1 MINTDV
7 YLLKKNESKTKLQMN
22 VKFHM
27 ECPSTESKRLV
38 ITWLTSDIFKCQRER
53 KNRFKII
60 GVMNYVIIDL
70 CATNLKGLVE

>member
-7 YLLKKNESKTKLQMN
+7 YLLKKNESKT